1 MEITSV
7 WQAVQAI
14 GFMLIVSGIWF
25 WAGMQYA
32 RNQDIKAF
40 TKILSKMIEDR
51 RTGQEAAEADGGEVA
66 MTIGPGAALLMMEQ
80 GIRNSS
86 CHMCGGWRMVALI
99 VGITVLGVGLAMLYI
114 YGEEKGWWKEYL

>member
-51 RTGQEAAEADGGEVA
+51 EELVRKLQK
-66 MTIGPGAALLMMEQ
+66 LME
-80 GIRNSS
+80 GK
-86 CHMCGGWRMVALI
+86 WL
-99 VGITVLGVGLAMLYI
+99 
-114 YGEEKGWWKEYL
+114 

>member
-1 MEITSV
+1 M
-7 WQAVQAI
+7 
-14 GFMLIVSGIWF
+14 
-25 WAGMQYA
+25 
-32 RNQDIKAF
+32 
-40 TKILSKMIEDR
+40 
-51 RTGQEAAEADGGEVA
+51 
-66 MTIGPGAALLMMEQ
+66 MMEQ